1 MKIAV
6 LSFQVALNLVGEI
19 QIKGTV
25 SQLLHYA
32 IDA

>member
-6 LSFQVALNLVGEI
+6 LSFQVDLKFIGEI

-25 SQLLHYA
+25 APLLYYA
-32 IDA
+32 IDV